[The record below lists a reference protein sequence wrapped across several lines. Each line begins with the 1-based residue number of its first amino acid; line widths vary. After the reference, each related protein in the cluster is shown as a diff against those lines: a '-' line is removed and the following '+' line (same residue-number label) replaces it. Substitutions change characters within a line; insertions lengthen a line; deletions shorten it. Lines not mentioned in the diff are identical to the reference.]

1 MSWHQFIL
9 NQGKISPLYK
19 GHYKPYMI
27 LKKTIGNFDEK
38 GWFEKLARE
47 EPAID
52 GELDPAVVA
61 HALGVANEAFEEL
74 SDAAAV
80 TSIEDTLVLQKEREQ

>member
-1 MSWHQFIL
+1 MLSCSCDHFFL
-9 NQGKISPLYK
+9 AQGCGVPAF
-19 GHYKPYMI
+19 GQP
-27 LKKTIGNFDEK
+27 TAGN
-38 GWFEKLARE
+38 
-47 EPAID
+47 
-52 GELDPAVVA
+52 VA